1 MRLDDL
7 LKPISNDAPCGEDL
21 LAVDDPDFID
31 YYFNVD
37 DRLPASYFN
46 LARGT
51 LFDAKSVDH
60 KAETAQIDG
69 LLKRSRDLRLL
80 GLEAKFQILAGRF
93 KGFYEA
99 VLAMAALLE
108 TYPDAVLPTDP
119 MDRSNALEELSSM
132 PTVVAPLDYAALLQ
146 DRRYGDIS
154 YRAYGTS
161 AGRITPREGE
171 DTRDSGQILN
181 AIGSSENAKAVDALF
196 GQINALQDALNRIVK
211 ACQAARDPCTP
222 RFERLGEKLGDIRE
236 MILAAR
242 TDLSGEASA
251 ADAAAQPQAALASDG
266 PAPTMPALT
275 VPAPTVPATSPE
287 VPDHRAAYR
296 ALRGVERY
304 FATTEPA
311 SLALVLVTQS
321 RLLIGR
327 PLVEAIDALLE
338 NNASY
343 AKLTFDSGPGFALS
357 MSRMREL
364 SGAAGIRS
372 AEDWAQP
379 SEDDPPALEII
390 SRDHAGA
397 VIKTVED
404 FYRIREPASPIPILL
419 FKARNMLSK
428 DFHALVRELIQEQ

>member
-21 LAVDDPDFID
+21 LEVDDPDFVD
-31 YYFNVD
+31 YYFNAD

-46 LARGT
+46 LARGI

-93 KGFYEA
+93 KGFQDA
-99 VLAMAALLE
+99 VMAFADLLE
-108 TYPDAVLPTDP
+108 TYPDAVLPTDSL
-119 MDRSNALEELSSM
+119 DRSNAIEELDSG
-132 PTVVAPLDYAALLQ
+132 PTIVAPLEHAALFN
-146 DRRYGDIS
+146 DRRFGDIT

-161 AGRITPREGE
+161 AGKITPREGE
-171 DTRDSGQILN
+171 ALRDSGQILN
-181 AIGSSENAKAVDALF
+181 ALGSSENAKAVDALF
-196 GQINALQDALNRIVK
+196 GQINALQDALKRIVK
-211 ACQAARDPCTP
+211 ACQTASDPCTP
-222 RFERLGEKLGDIRE
+222 RLERLPAKLDDIRE

-242 TDLSGEASA
+242 TDLAEETTAASPADGAPQQQAPVASGREN
-251 ADAAAQPQAALASDG
+251 
-266 PAPTMPALT
+266 PAL
-275 VPAPTVPATSPE
+275 PANSPE

-304 FATTEPA
+304 FVNTEPA

-379 SEDDPPALEII
+379 SEDDPPALEIV

-428 DFHALVRELIQEQ
+428 DFHALVRELIQDQ